1 VSEMHMRLKNRVA
14 IVTGAGAG
22 IGRGI
27 AERFG
32 LEGAKVVIAEIE
44 PASGNSAVAAICD
57 AGGDAIFVAT
67 DVSRE
72 TQVKNLVDR
81 TLDRYGRIDVL
92 CNNAAVL
99 LFEHEAPAHELSNET
114 WDRTMAVNLRGY
126 WLCSKYVIPAMLG
139 EGSGSIIH
147 VASPTGLFGFTR
159 LTAYST
165 SKGGVIGLMRAMA
178 ADYAPHH
185 IRVNAI
191 VPGTIDTPMNA
202 VELTDP
208 EARRRYAEMAP
219 ARRLGTPQDLA
230 GMAVFLAS
238 DDSDYCVGGI
248 FTVDGGLTAV

>member
-1 VSEMHMRLKNRVA
+1 MRLKNKVA

-22 IGRGI
+22 IGRAI

-32 LEGAKVVIAEIE
+32 AEGAAVVIAEVDTTNGE
-44 PASGNSAVAAICD
+44 SAAQAISK
-57 AGGDAIFVAT
+57 GGEALFVQT
-67 DVSRE
+67 DVSDE
-72 TQVKNLVDR
+72 AQVQAMTRKA
-81 TLDRYGRIDVL
+81 LDRYGRIDIL

-99 LFEHEAPAHELSNET
+99 LVHEEAPAHELSNEA

-126 WLCSKYVIPAMLG
+126 WLCSKYVLPAMLG
-139 EGSGSIIH
+139 QGSGSVIH
-147 VASPTGLFGFTR
+147 VASPTGIFGFTR

-191 VPGTIDTPMNA
+191 IPGTIDTPMNA
-202 VELTDP
+202 VELSDP
-208 EARRRYAEMAP
+208 QMRKHFAEIAP

-230 GMAVFLAS
+230 GIAVFLAS
-238 DDSDYCVGGI
+238 EDSDYCVGGI

>member
-1 VSEMHMRLKNRVA
+1 MRLQNKVA
-14 IVTGAGAG
+14 IVTGAGVG
-22 IGRGI
+22 IGRAI

-32 LEGAKVVIAEIE
+32 AEGAAVVVAEVDT
-44 PASGNSAVAAICD
+44 ANGKSAAQAISK
-57 AGGDAIFVAT
+57 GGQALFVQT
-67 DVSRE
+67 DVSDE
-72 TQVKNLVDR
+72 AQVR
-81 TLDRYGRIDVL
+81 AMTEAALDRYGRIDIL

-99 LFEHEAPAHELSNET
+99 LVHEEAPAHELSNEA

-126 WLCSKYVIPAMLG
+126 WLCSKYVIPAMLRQG
-139 EGSGSIIH
+139 GGSVIH
-147 VASPTGLFGFTR
+147 VASPTGMFGFTR

-202 VELTDP
+202 VELSDP
-208 EARRRYAEMAP
+208 QMRKHFAEIAP

-230 GMAVFLAS
+230 GIAVFLAS
-238 DDSDYCVGGI
+238 EDSDYCVGGI

>member
-1 VSEMHMRLKNRVA
+1 MRLKDRVA
-14 IVTGAGAG
+14 IVTGSGAG
-22 IGRGI
+22 IGRVI
-27 AERFG
+27 AERYAR
-32 LEGAKVVIAEIE
+32 EGAAVVLAEIDAAAGQDTE
-44 PASGNSAVAAICD
+44 RAISA
-57 AGGDAIFVAT
+57 AGGRALFVRT
-67 DVSRE
+67 DVSDE
-72 TQVKNLVDR
+72 AQVKHMVETTVQRFGRVD
-81 TLDRYGRIDVL
+81 IL

-99 LFEHEAPAHELSNET
+99 LFEQEAPAHELTNET

-126 WLCSKYVIPAMLG
+126 WLCSKYVIPVMLRQ
-139 EGSGSIIH
+139 GSGSVIH

-165 SKGGVIGLMRAMA
+165 SKGGVVGLMRAMA

-191 VPGTIDTPMNA
+191 IPGTIDTPMNA
-202 VELTDP
+202 VELSDP
-208 EARRRYAEMAP
+208 EARRRYAEIAP

-230 GMAVFLAS
+230 GIAVFLAS

>member
-1 VSEMHMRLKNRVA
+1 MRLKNKVA

-22 IGRGI
+22 IGRAI

-32 LEGAKVVIAEIE
+32 AEGAAVVVAEVDTANGE
-44 PASGNSAVAAICD
+44 SAAQAISK
-57 AGGDAIFVAT
+57 GGEALFVQT
-67 DVSRE
+67 DVSDE
-72 TQVKNLVDR
+72 AQVQAMTRKA
-81 TLDRYGRIDVL
+81 LDRYGRIDIL

-99 LFEHEAPAHELSNET
+99 LVHEEAPAHELSNEA

-126 WLCSKYVIPAMLG
+126 WLCSKYVIPTMLRQ
-139 EGSGSIIH
+139 GSGSVIH
-147 VASPTGLFGFTR
+147 VASPTGIFGFTR

-191 VPGTIDTPMNA
+191 IPGTIDTPMNA
-202 VELTDP
+202 VELSDP
-208 EARRRYAEMAP
+208 QMRKHFAEIAP

-230 GMAVFLAS
+230 GIAVFLAS
-238 DDSDYCVGGI
+238 EDSDYCVGGI